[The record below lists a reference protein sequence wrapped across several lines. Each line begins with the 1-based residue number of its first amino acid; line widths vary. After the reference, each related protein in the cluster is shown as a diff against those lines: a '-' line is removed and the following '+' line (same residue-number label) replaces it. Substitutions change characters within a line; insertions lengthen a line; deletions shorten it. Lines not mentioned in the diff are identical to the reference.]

1 MSVGSTIDLSSVP
14 IAFLEAY
21 PFPALVLL
29 IETSAHTRPRLKTRD
44 TDTTVRQSDGDI
56 SPGGSPCSPC
66 PAGTIVWANRHWT
79 KLAPG
84 KSISECLGPLD
95 QSRLRTWVES
105 AEYGDKPETLAVD
118 IKSAEGTTLQLA
130 KTMLPLSQSTGR
142 HSLCILTSQVHDRPK
157 AVTPSTSSSTDR
169 ASPGLSATTS
179 PFPRSSSFA
188 SNPSRAVDM
197 PRPTIDTRSSTT
209 STSSLRSSIDMTSPE
224 PTSSLSQPPLRTLT
238 PYGQTLPVQDDR
250 PRSRIRRRSPRG
262 TKLPS
267 RPKPVESQA
276 GESWRMVE
284 TYDWSKTAIGPREQ
298 WMDAIDPV
306 LAITFESRTQD
317 CVWLG
322 PDLQLLYNAL
332 YKELVDHPAAWGQ
345 PMSQVWAGNW
355 DHLGPLAKKCLSG
368 TPVYQ
373 DNDAVFWRRHDNG
386 VLLESYHT
394 WRFVPITGKDGSV
407 LGIFNQSIET
417 TDTVLMERRL
427 STTRELF
434 EQMTF
439 VRTLEDYFDT
449 VADVLEQ
456 NPADVPFVLCYQVQQ
471 KEVDALVI
479 SLEVNLQA
487 SVGVP
492 DNHASAPESVAI
504 DIRRQGTFGVSP
516 ERSSSPTASMMSTQ
530 SANNNRVCHITA
542 QSQSWPLEK
551 AISTRQCVFVEDC
564 SEIISGYS
572 IRQWDQLPIS
582 AIVVPICT
590 EGSQDVPGSVMVF
603 GINVRRPFDQEYEVW
618 MNALRVQL
626 GSSFLAVKAHEAE
639 AKMAEDSAKM
649 EAAKVAWFRGAAHDL
664 RSPLTLIAGP
674 LSDVLDSN
682 LDPKQRTALTLAQR
696 NLDRLMRLINSLM
709 DFSRVEAGRME
720 GRFVPTNL
728 GDYVSEL
735 SALFRPAAERLGLQ
749 YIVEIEPRE
758 ELVLLDPLLFET
770 IVSNL
775 IGNALKYTE
784 SGSIAVRVSYAS
796 GQGEISVTD
805 TGVGIPKG
813 ELALVTE
820 WFHRSS
826 TALHSGTQGTGLGL
840 ALAKELLKLHG
851 GELHVWSQT
860 ADETDG
866 THGSVFSATI
876 PLDFKPQP
884 SFQAREP
891 HLSKEFGRYGQIVA
905 DEAMRWAGDVDGS
918 SEVSDKSG
926 ESAGG
931 GSAASSGNRFMDA
944 FLFDK
949 KDVVLVVEDNVDMR
963 NYIAQLFAPYC
974 TVLQASDGK
983 QAYEMAIKRPP
994 NLILADVLMPKM
1006 SGMELLQAI
1015 RSHPD
1020 TRIVPIV
1027 LISAVAGDEPRM
1039 DALLNGAEDYL
1050 AKPFKPKELLARVH
1064 LHLQVGKK
1072 RAKLEALYA
1081 QRETELAV
1089 LSDYCPTGIFRAD
1102 TKGHLVYSNNAWR
1115 TQSGIG
1121 DKDPDSWPL
1130 CVSQDTRESVMEAWN
1145 TWISGDGKSIKTGWR
1160 WANDT
1165 PVRAS
1170 LVRLEHAQHGFSGFL
1185 GCVVDV
1191 SHEERRL
1198 VEAEER
1204 RREAE
1209 ESKHQQELLID
1220 LTSHEIRNPLN
1231 AILSCSDL
1239 VKQNL
1244 IALQEELRSS
1254 GLKGFIPSP
1263 ELLTD
1268 LEQDV
1273 EALESIHQCGL
1284 VQERIAGDILS
1295 LARIQL
1301 EMLSLHDIEVNLL
1314 KEARKVSSIFA
1325 SEAKMKQV
1333 DLTLEFGPTIE
1344 KSQVLLIKTD
1354 PVRLGQVVT
1363 NLISNAMRFTAGAV
1377 GEKRITLQ
1385 YDVSFVPPAEGTCAL
1400 PSDIRLPST
1409 LPAPENTPV
1418 WLFISVTDTGPGM
1431 SPSELGVLFQRFA
1444 QGNKMIHTKYGGSGL
1459 GLFICRKITELLGGR
1474 IEVLSE
1480 LGKGS
1485 VFRFFIKTRTVSPP
1499 NAMAA
1504 FGEPTAL
1511 IPISASSP
1519 SSSYSMSRTSSVQTS
1534 TKPRLQ
1540 AEGDHI
1546 LIVEDNLINQT
1557 VLKRQLV
1564 KAGLSCD
1571 VVNNGLEALN
1581 TIREVNRQYRRG
1593 STDRTRLYD
1602 VVLMDLEMPVMDGLT
1617 AIKEIRAAEAA
1628 GLLDR
1633 NMVIALTGNAR
1644 QGQIDQALADGMDDV
1659 VIKPYKINELLVK
1672 IKGMKAKRLELELND
1687 GVQDL

>member
-21 PFPALVLL
+21 PFPALALL
-29 IETSAHTRPRLKTRD
+29 IESPLRTRPRLVSRD
-44 TDTTVRQSDGDI
+44 TDSTVRQLDEDEDYPDG
-56 SPGGSPCSPC
+56 SSSTPYR
-66 PAGTIVWANRHWT
+66 AGRIVWGNAQWKR
-79 KLAPG
+79 LAPG
-84 KSISECLGPLD
+84 EIIGDCLSPLD
-95 QSRLRTWVES
+95 QNRLQAWIES
-105 AEYGDKPETLAVD
+105 AEHGEKAETLAVD
-118 IKSAEGTTLQLA
+118 IKTAKGTTLYLT
-130 KTMLPLSQSTGR
+130 KTILPPSPSNDR
-142 HSLCILTSQVHDRPK
+142 RSLCILTSHIHDPPGVV
-157 AVTPSTSSSTDR
+157 APSVSSSIDR
-169 ASPGLSATTS
+169 ASPGLLEPSS
-179 PFPRSSSFA
+179 PFPRSLSFSS
-188 SNPSRAVDM
+188 SGSRPVDA
-197 PRPTIDTRSSTT
+197 PIVDTRSSTT
-209 STSSLRSSIDMTSPE
+209 SATNLRSSVDSTSPDAQS
-224 PTSSLSQPPLRTLT
+224 PSQTPIRTHTPFGKTLSI
-238 PYGQTLPVQDDR
+238 QDDR
-250 PRSRIRRRSPRG
+250 KSRKRSPRG
-262 TKLPS
+262 TTPS
-267 RPKPVESQA
+267 IKSGTMESQA
-276 GESWRMVE
+276 AERWRLVESF
-284 TYDWSKTAIGPREQ
+284 DWAKTPMGPREQ
-298 WMDAIDPV
+298 WMDALDPV

-317 CVWLG
+317 CAWLG
-322 PDLQLLYNAL
+322 PDLRLVYNL
-332 YKELVDHPAAWGQ
+332 PYQELINHPAAWGQ
-345 PMSQVWAGNW
+345 PASEVWAGNW
-355 DHLGPLAKKCLSG
+355 DYLEPLAKKCLSG
-368 TPVYQ
+368 TPIYK
-373 DNDAVFWRRHDNG
+373 DNDAIFWRRYGNG
-386 VLLESYHT
+386 VLLEHYHT
-394 WRFVPITGKDGSV
+394 WRYVPITGKDGSIM
-407 LGIFNQSIET
+407 GIFNQSMET
-417 TDTVLMERRL
+417 TDTILMERRL
-427 STTRELF
+427 NTTRELS

-439 VRTLEDYFDT
+439 ARTLEDYFDT
-449 VADVLEQ
+449 VADVLGQ
-456 NPADVPFVLCYQVQQ
+456 NPADMPFALCYRVHQ
-471 KEVDALVI
+471 KDADALTI
-479 SLEVNLQA
+479 TLECDIQVT
-487 SVGVP
+487 VGVP
-492 DNHASAPESVAI
+492 DDHPSAPQSVPVN
-504 DIRRQGTFGVSP
+504 IRSQTTYGVSP
-516 ERSSSPTASMMSTQ
+516 SRPASPTASMMSAQ
-530 SANNNRVCHITA
+530 SANNNRVCHIA
-542 QSQSWPLEK
+542 DQSQSWPLEK

-564 SEIISGYS
+564 SRMITGFP
-572 IRQWDQLPIS
+572 IRQWNEPPTS
-582 AIVVPICT
+582 AIVVPICS
-590 EGSQDVPGSVMVF
+590 EGSHDVPGSVMIF
-603 GINVRRPFDQEYEVW
+603 GINIRRPFDPEYELW
-618 MNALRVQL
+618 MNSLRALL
-626 GSSFLAVKAHEAE
+626 ASSFIAVKSHEAE

-674 LSDVLDSN
+674 LSDVLESK
-682 LDPKQRTALTLAQR
+682 LEPKQRTALTMAQR
-696 NLDRLMRLINSLM
+696 NLERLMRLINSLM

-728 GDYVSEL
+728 SEYVADL
-735 SALFRPAAERLGLQ
+735 AALFKPAAERLGLQ
-749 YIVEIEPRE
+749 FIVEIEPRE

-784 SGSIAVRVSYAS
+784 SGSIAVRVTYTS

-805 TGVGIPKG
+805 TGVGIPKD

-840 ALAKELLKLHG
+840 ALAKELVKLHG

-860 ADETDG
+860 AGEAEG

-876 PLDFKPQP
+876 PLDFKPQSSSQTQSP
-884 SFQAREP
+884 YSVE
-891 HLSKEFGRYGQIVA
+891 EFGKYGQIVA
-905 DEAMRWAGDVDGS
+905 DEAMRWVADADEA
-918 SEVSDKSG
+918 SEVSDKETGS
-926 ESAGG
+926 G
-931 GSAASSGNRFMDA
+931 GSAASSGNRFAEA

-963 NYIAQLFAPYC
+963 KYIAQLFAPHC

-983 QAYEMAIKRPP
+983 QAFDMAVKKPP

-1039 DALLNGAEDYL
+1039 EALLNGAEDYM

-1102 TKGHLVYSNNAWR
+1102 TKGHIVYSNNAWR
-1115 TQSGIG
+1115 TQSGVN
-1121 DKDPDSWPL
+1121 DSDPDSWPMYL
-1130 CVSQDTRESVMEAWN
+1130 SQESQHSILELWRAWVL
-1145 TWISGDGKSIKTGWR
+1145 GDEKSLKTSWR

-1165 PVRAS
+1165 PVRAI
-1170 LVRLEHAQHGFSGFL
+1170 LVRLEHAKHGFSGFL
-1185 GCVVDV
+1185 GCVVDI

-1244 IALQEELRSS
+1244 ITLQEQLRAS

-1263 ELLTD
+1263 ELLSD

-1301 EMLSLHDIEVNLL
+1301 EMLSLHYIEVNLRR
-1314 KEARKVSSIFA
+1314 EARKVSSIFA

-1333 DLTLEFGPTIE
+1333 DLTLTFGPTIE
-1344 KSQVLLIKTD
+1344 QSQVLLIKTD

-1363 NLISNAMRFTAGAV
+1363 NLISNAMRFTAGV
-1377 GEKRITLQ
+1377 DDKKITIQ
-1385 YDVSFVPPAEGTCAL
+1385 YDVSFVPPAEGSCAL
-1400 PSDIRLPST
+1400 PSNIGLPTT

-1418 WLFISVTDTGPGM
+1418 WLFVSVTDTGPGM
-1431 SPSELGVLFQRFA
+1431 SPSELAVLFQRFA

-1459 GLFICRKITELLGGR
+1459 GLYICRKITELLGGR

-1485 VFRFFIKTRTVSPP
+1485 VFRFFIKTRAVSPP
-1499 NAMAA
+1499 TAMAA
-1504 FGEPTAL
+1504 FVEPTAL
-1511 IPISASSP
+1511 TPISASTP
-1519 SSSYSMSRTSSVQTS
+1519 SSSFSMSRTSSNQTPKKLVS
-1534 TKPRLQ
+1534 R
-1540 AEGDHI
+1540 EEDDRI
-1546 LIVEDNLINQT
+1546 LVVEDNLINQT

-1581 TIREVNRQYRRG
+1581 TIREANRQYRLG
-1593 STDRTRLYD
+1593 GVDRTRLYD

-1617 AIKEIRAAEAA
+1617 AIKEIRSAEAA
-1628 GLLDR
+1628 GHLER

-1644 QGQIDQALADGMDDV
+1644 QGQIDQALAEGMDDV
-1659 VIKPYKINELLVK
+1659 VIKPYRIDKLLVK
-1672 IKGMKAKRLELELND
+1672 IKGMKAKRSELELNVIED
-1687 GVQDL
+1687 S